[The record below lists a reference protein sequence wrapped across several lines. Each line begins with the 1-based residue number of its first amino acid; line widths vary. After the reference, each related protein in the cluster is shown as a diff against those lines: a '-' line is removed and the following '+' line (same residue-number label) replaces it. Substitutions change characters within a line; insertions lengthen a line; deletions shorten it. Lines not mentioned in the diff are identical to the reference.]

1 MKLSQLKKIMN
12 NLPAGADPS
21 NAAWRNEFLRSQG
34 LEPEEMYQELEMDNC
49 MVDTHQDISYARG
62 QVDLHSHNF
71 MEIIYCRS
79 NCSVEYLVG
88 AERFRMGRGDV
99 VIIPPGCSH
108 RPLLPEKMPVPYV
121 RDVLWISPKFTELLF
136 RTSPA
141 LAKSV
146 HIGSALLHTDEETGR
161 ILGELFEKGVR
172 YAESNEEDAH
182 LAVVG
187 NTITL
192 LVQLHRACQHRT
204 ARPKPAEKPQLL
216 DRVLAYV
223 EENLANRI
231 TLAETAR
238 HFFVSESTITQQF
251 RKKLG
256 VSFYHC
262 VTQRRLIAAKSLI
275 EQNVQL
281 EQVGERVGFADYS
294 AFYRAFKK
302 EYGIS
307 PVQYRKLQ
315 SSNNRS

>member
-1 MKLSQLKKIMN
+1 MKLSQLKKIMK
-12 NLPAGADPS
+12 NLPVGADPS
-21 NAAWRNEFLRSQG
+21 DTVWRNEFLRSMG

-49 MVDTHQDISYARG
+49 MVDTHQDISYSRS

-79 NCSVEYLVG
+79 NCWVEYLVG

-121 RDVLWISPKFTELLF
+121 RDVLWISPMFTELLF
-136 RTSPA
+136 RASPE
-141 LAKSV
+141 LAKTVS
-146 HIGSALLHTDEETGR
+146 IGSALLHTDEETGR
-161 ILGELFEKGVR
+161 NLGELFEKGVQH
-172 YAESNEEDAH
+172 AESGNEDSL

-192 LVQLHRACQHRT
+192 LVELRRACYRRT

-216 DRVLAYV
+216 DRLMAYI
-223 EENLANRI
+223 EENMANRI
-231 TLAETAR
+231 TLTETAR

-251 RKKLG
+251 RKKMG

-275 EQNVQL
+275 EQNVQM
-281 EQVGERVGFADYS
+281 EQVGEQVGFTDYS

-307 PVQYRKLQ
+307 PAQYRKLQ
-315 SSNNRS
+315 IQNSR